1 MMTRVR
7 KLATSREEKA
17 AAAIGKILSD
27 FSLDLDGVGK
37 YLALS
42 NPYTIYARAIEVL
55 EAAKFNQEV
64 AEYNNQMKYYPNTL
78 F

>member
-1 MMTRVR
+1 MTRIR
-7 KLATSREEKA
+7 RLPTSKEEKA
-17 AAAIGKILSD
+17 ALAIGKILSD

-42 NPYTIYARAIEVL
+42 NPYTIYARSIEVL
-55 EAAKFNQEV
+55 EAAQFNQEV

>member
-1 MMTRVR
+1 MTRIR
-7 KLATSREEKA
+7 RLPTSKEEKA
-17 AAAIGKILSD
+17 ALAIGKILSD

-42 NPYTIYARAIEVL
+42 NPYTIYARSIEVL
-55 EAAKFNQEV
+55 EAAQFNKEV

>member
-1 MMTRVR
+1 M
-7 KLATSREEKA
+7 
-17 AAAIGKILSD
+17 AIGKILSD

-55 EAAKFNQEV
+55 EAAQFNKEV
-64 AEYNNQMKYYPNTL
+64 AEYNNQLKYYSNTL